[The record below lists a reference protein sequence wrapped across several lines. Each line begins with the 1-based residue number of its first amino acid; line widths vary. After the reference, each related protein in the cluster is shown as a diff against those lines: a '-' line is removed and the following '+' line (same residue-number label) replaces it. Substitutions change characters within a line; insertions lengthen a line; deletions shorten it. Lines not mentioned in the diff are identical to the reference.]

1 MPLTP
6 TSLEASLLRDQ
17 VCKRL
22 RDAIITMELKP
33 GERLVERELSLSTGV
48 SRATIREALREL
60 ASEGLVTVLPQ
71 RGVVVRVPTL
81 KEAEELYEL
90 RSVIEGLAGRRFAQ
104 RASDEQVR
112 ELREAHLALAAAH
125 RSHQDI
131 TEILARKAE
140 FYDVLFAGADSPTM
154 ETIAVGLR
162 TRVNVMRHLS
172 LGTPGREEESV
183 REIEAITDAVEQ
195 RDADASERAC
205 IAHVQRACEVAME
218 AMSGWEVG
226 PDGSIPG
233 MVIEELGSRSS

>member
-6 TSLEASLLRDQ
+6 TALEASLLRDQ

-22 RDAIITMELKP
+22 RDAIISMELKP

-90 RSVIEGLAGRRFAQ
+90 RAVIEGLAGRRFAQ
-104 RASDEQVR
+104 RATDEQVR
-112 ELREAHLALAAAH
+112 KLRQAHKALAKAH
-125 RSHQDI
+125 RSRQDI
-131 TEILARKAE
+131 AEILAQKTD

-154 ETIAVGLR
+154 ESIAVGLR
-162 TRVNVMRHLS
+162 ARVNVLRHLS
-172 LGTPGREEESV
+172 LGAPGREEESV
-183 REIEAITDAVEQ
+183 REIEAIADAVER

-205 IAHVQRACEVAME
+205 VAHVRRACEVALE
-218 AMSGWEVG
+218 AMSRWDVG
-226 PDGSIPG
+226 PDGNIPG
-233 MVIEELGSRSS
+233 TVIAELGSRSS

>member
-6 TSLEASLLRDQ
+6 TALEASLLRDQ

-90 RSVIEGLAGRRFAQ
+90 RAVIEGLAGRRFAQ
-104 RASDEQVR
+104 RASEEQAS
-112 ELREAHLALAAAH
+112 ELREAAEALASAH

-131 TEILARKAE
+131 TEILALKTN

-154 ETIAVGLR
+154 ESIAFGLR
-162 TRVNVMRHLS
+162 ARVNVLRHLS
-172 LGTPGREEESV
+172 LGTPGREEKSV
-183 REIEAITDAVEQ
+183 REIEAIAEAVER
-195 RDADASERAC
+195 RDPDAAERAC
-205 IAHVQRACEVAME
+205 VAHVRGASEVALD
-218 AMSGWEVG
+218 AMSRWDLG
-226 PDGSIPG
+226 PDGSIPATAFAG
-233 MVIEELGSRSS
+233 FGLPHP